1 MSNEYKDQINDAL
14 AEKQWEENNNNNK
27 KNNKKKIDF

>member
-1 MSNEYKDQINDAL
+1 MSNEYKDWINDAL
-14 AEKQWEENNNNNK
+14 AEKQWEENNNNK